1 MAGVAAQY
9 LGVNPTHNPT
19 TVMTELESL
28 STPMSSAFGVGG
40 SPRSLLYSYAPSFLP
55 PLPESATSWYDLT
68 LTPEDLRDS
77 LPEEILGPEH
87 EVDQLNYIR
96 DKCVAPSAPCRRRVL
111 IVCACWC
118 WNSLRMAGP
127 SDCRRVELIPAQ
139 GESLNVLLRDRRIVR
154 SWGWSAASEAVD
166 NARAHARR
174 LAARWHTSRSAC
186 ANAMVSW

>member
-1 MAGVAAQY
+1 MCVCVCVYVCVCVGLCVVCVCACPPQVDGRRCVITIGQRTDGGGVLARVFHPAS
-9 LGVNPTHNPT
+9 
-19 TVMTELESL
+19 ELQ
-28 STPMSSAFGVGG
+28 
-40 SPRSLLYSYAPSFLP
+40 
-55 PLPESATSWYDLT
+55 YDLT